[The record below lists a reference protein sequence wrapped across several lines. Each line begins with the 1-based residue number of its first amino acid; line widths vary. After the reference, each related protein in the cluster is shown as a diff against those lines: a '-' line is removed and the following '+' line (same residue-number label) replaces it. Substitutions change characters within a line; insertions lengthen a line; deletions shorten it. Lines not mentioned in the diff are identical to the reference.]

1 MVKEIVEY
9 TKKLKPVTDFE
20 DLKVGDKIFNINSLD
35 LTYVDTFMSYDKISN
50 WVVYKNYYGELW
62 GCRVRE
68 NEWFYVMEDSTNGS
82 R

>member
-35 LTYVDTFMSYDKISN
+35 LDYVDTFISYDKVNN
-50 WVVYKNYYGELW
+50 WLEYKNYYEESW

-68 NEWFYVMEDSTNGS
+68 NEWFYVMEDLSNSNG
-82 R
+82 